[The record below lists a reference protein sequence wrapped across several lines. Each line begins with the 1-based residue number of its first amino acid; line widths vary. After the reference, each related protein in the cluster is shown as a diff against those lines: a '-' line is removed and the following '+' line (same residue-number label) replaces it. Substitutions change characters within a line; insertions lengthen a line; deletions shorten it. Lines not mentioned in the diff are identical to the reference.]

1 MFVFDSNRTQSV
13 ETNLLLHAHAL
24 LLLLLCSCCFVS
36 MLQTSNPCHPPFT
49 VSCCLLFVVRSASA
63 MRMPCW
69 LLSRVNILKSKRKS
83 IVQSHT
89 HTHASKVVI
98 PCIFCYSKFCFVNFL
113 LLFWFYFGQFFSLL
127 NTKNASKLLK
137 FVIYFLVQLSKF
149 AKSAHAYPI
158 FHSTKR
164 QLQKFPARTIC
175 CPQNSYFLISVN
187 ICFSLFL
194 PFGWFLLLILFLLS
208 FDPLKK
214 K

>member
-1 MFVFDSNRTQSV
+1 M
-13 ETNLLLHAHAL
+13 
-24 LLLLLCSCCFVS
+24 
-36 MLQTSNPCHPPFT
+36 
-49 VSCCLLFVVRSASA
+49 
-63 MRMPCW
+63 
-69 LLSRVNILKSKRKS
+69 
-83 IVQSHT
+83 
-89 HTHASKVVI
+89 
-98 PCIFCYSKFCFVNFL
+98 

-175 CPQNSYFLISVN
+175 CLQNSYFLISVN

-214 K
+214 KKKFNYSKFKSIWVFIISFRFWFIPNWT